1 MVGSGDVEKTKGLE
15 DNSGPSI
22 PVQIAENSEVDLFEQ
37 IRLIEAQ
44 LRIDEL
50 KDAHAL
56 DRDWAIDRQKFSIL
70 LFKVFAFFI
79 IAIFVSTLYVLLF
92 SENERSVHLATVLME
107 MILASVIA
115 GFIGY
120 LFANPFEHRRKK

>member
-22 PVQIAENSEVDLFEQ
+22 PVQIAENSEIDLSEQ